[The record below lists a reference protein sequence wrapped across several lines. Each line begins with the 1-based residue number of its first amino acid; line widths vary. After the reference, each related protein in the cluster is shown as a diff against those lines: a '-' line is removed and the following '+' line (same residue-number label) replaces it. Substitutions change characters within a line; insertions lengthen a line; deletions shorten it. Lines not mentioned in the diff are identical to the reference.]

1 MSLKNDYAKQQRNN
15 PKTLMDMYKLMVVF
29 ELTRATPVARGR
41 NEGLNFENMVADSKE
56 TGTRDTGGG
65 GAGRKMECWKFGGGH
80 LKRNCP
86 KYAKEKEKERT
97 KKYEGGKWCIR
108 RASNKGAEGKTEVKG
123 GQLGTMFTS
132 SVDSTS
138 GGDFSDLGEGENFT
152 WHQFHVEGWVEQ
164 DFEGHAP
171 VTMHNYT
178 GRAVTLTWILL
189 NSQ

>member
-1 MSLKNDYAKQQRNN
+1 MLEIWGGTPQKKLSKVCQR
-15 PKTLMDMYKLMVVF
+15 
-29 ELTRATPVARGR
+29 
-41 NEGLNFENMVADSKE
+41 
-56 TGTRDTGGG
+56 
-65 GAGRKMECWKFGGGH
+65 
-80 LKRNCP
+80 
-86 KYAKEKEKERT
+86 ERERED

-108 RASNKGAEGKTEVKG
+108 RASNKGAKGKTEVKG
-123 GQLGTMFTS
+123 GQLRTMFTS

-171 VTMHNYT
+171 VTMQNYT